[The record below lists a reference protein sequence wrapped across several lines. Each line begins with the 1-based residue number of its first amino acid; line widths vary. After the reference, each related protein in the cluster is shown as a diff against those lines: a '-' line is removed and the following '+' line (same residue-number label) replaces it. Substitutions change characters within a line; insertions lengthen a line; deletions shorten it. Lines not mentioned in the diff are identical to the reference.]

1 VTSANSVIAVEDVVF
16 DYSGKRAL
24 HGVTFEVTRGAV
36 VALVGPNGAGK
47 TTLLR
52 CIAGLQEPLAGVVTV
67 AGIRVASRRSESH
80 RHLGYVSDFFGLY
93 DALSSR
99 RCLQYMASTHGLR
112 GDAAERAVQRA
123 AERVDIE
130 SHLNAAAGTLSRGL
144 RQRLAIAMA
153 LVHEP
158 GVLLLD
164 EPAAGLD
171 PDARHRLSALMI
183 ELRTHGTTLIVSSHL
198 LSELED
204 YSTEMLVLDAGR
216 IVERCAI
223 RSQSAKSYVMD
234 LVSDRDRALAAL
246 KSVAQVRDPRVESE
260 QIRFE
265 CAEDK
270 QFVAGLLRSLVQQGI
285 LFASFQEHTEDMQQ
299 LYLASL
305 ARERG
310 AAT

>member
-1 VTSANSVIAVEDVVF
+1 VTRSDSVIAVEDLVF

-24 HGVTFEVTRGAV
+24 DGVSFGVTQGAV

-52 CIAGLQEPLAGVVTV
+52 CIAGLQEPLAGSVSV
-67 AGIRVASRRSESH
+67 AGIHVATRRSESH
-80 RHLGYVSDFFGLY
+80 RYVGYVSDFFGLY
-93 DALSSR
+93 DALSAR
-99 RCLQYMASTHGLR
+99 RCLLYMATTHGLR
-112 GDAAERAVQRA
+112 GDAAERAVERA
-123 AERVDIE
+123 AGRVGIQAQL
-130 SHLNAAAGTLSRGL
+130 SAAAGTLSRGL

-158 GVLLLD
+158 KVLLLD

-171 PDARHRLSALMI
+171 PEARHRLASLMT
-183 ELRTHGTTLIVSSHL
+183 ELRVQGTTLIVSSHL

-223 RSQSAKSYVMD
+223 RSQAAKSYVME
-234 LVSDRDRALAAL
+234 LVSDRESALAAL
-246 KSVAQVRDPRVESE
+246 QKVAEVRDPRVELE
-260 QIRFE
+260 CIRFE
-265 CAEDK
+265 CDGDK
-270 QFVAGLLRSLVQQGI
+270 HFVADLLRSLVQQGI
-285 LFASFQEHTEDMQQ
+285 LFASFQERTQDMQQ

-310 AAT
+310 LST